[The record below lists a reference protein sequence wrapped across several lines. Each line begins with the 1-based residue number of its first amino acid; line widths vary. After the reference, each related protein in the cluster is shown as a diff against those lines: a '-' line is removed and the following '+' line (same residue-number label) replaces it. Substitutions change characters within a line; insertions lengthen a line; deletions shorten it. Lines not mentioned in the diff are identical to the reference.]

1 MRRIDVIKRR
11 RNMGPFL
18 VPALAGMS
26 WADLKVLAKEQG
38 ISLYR
43 KNREQLENEIQL

>member
-1 MRRIDVIKRR
+1 MRRIDVIKQRR
-11 RNMGPFL
+11 KIAAVM
-18 VPALAGMS
+18 VPGVAGMS
-26 WADLKVLAKEQG
+26 WADLKALAKSQG